1 MVMESAGS
9 PKRRAVMGK
18 QVNMDLCS
26 KAQFSYGDILCKAG
40 VNKGR
45 PLPMKIRKEMG
56 DKPEI
61 FVKMDVAEPWLCK
74 AVTGKTNL
82 RHTSIRRTSLL
93 ETLLQQHI
101 IPALGVC
108 PDEVEAVEEDKDTD
122 DDPMDEVAAPVVTG
136 LAGRVYS
143 GNKKTVHRQ
152 MPVRYRCRNPGKG
165 RILKCE
171 MPMKAPEAFP
181 DCAER
186 RIVTVFMLDKRV
198 VWLHMDDVDWAIQ
211 YMYAQNELKGVP
223 LITKDSVGP
232 ATP

>member
-1 MVMESAGS
+1 
-9 PKRRAVMGK
+9 MGK

-74 AVTGKTNL
+74 AVTGKTNW

-101 IPALGVC
+101 IPALGVR
-108 PDEVEAVEEDKDTD
+108 PDEVEEDTD

-136 LAGRVYS
+136 LPGRVYS
-143 GNKKTVHRQ
+143 GNKLSNKWR
-152 MPVRYRCRNPGKG
+152 RNRGRNPGRG

-186 RIVTVFMLDKRV
+186 RIVTVFMSDKRV

>member
-18 QVNMDLCS
+18 QVNMDVCS
-26 KAQFSYGDILCKAG
+26 KAEFSYGDILCKAG
-40 VNKGR
+40 INKGR

-56 DKPEI
+56 DKPET

-74 AVTGKTNL
+74 AVTGKTNW

-108 PDEVEAVEEDKDTD
+108 PDEVEEDTD
-122 DDPMDEVAAPVVTG
+122 DDPMDEVDAPVVTG
-136 LAGRVYS
+136 LPRRVYS
-143 GNKKTVHRQ
+143 GGNLPSRWRRSKG
-152 MPVRYRCRNPGKG
+152 RNPGKG

-198 VWLHMDDVDWAIQ
+198 VWLHMDDVDWAIR
-211 YMYAQNELKGVP
+211 YMYAQNYLKGVP
-223 LITKDSVGP
+223 LINAKDSAGP

>member
-1 MVMESAGS
+1 
-9 PKRRAVMGK
+9 MGK
-18 QVNMDLCS
+18 QVNMDVCS
-26 KAQFSYGDILCKAG
+26 KAEFSYGDILCKG
-40 VNKGR
+40 GMNKGR
-45 PLPMKIRKEMG
+45 PLPMRIRKEMC
-56 DKPEI
+56 DKPET
-61 FVKMDVAEPWLCK
+61 FVKMDVSEPWLCK
-74 AVTGKTNL
+74 AVTGKTNW

-136 LAGRVYS
+136 LPGRVYS
-143 GNKKTVHRQ
+143 GNNLSTKWRRNKG
-152 MPVRYRCRNPGKG
+152 RNPGRG

-186 RIVTVFMLDKRV
+186 RIVTVFVHDKRA
-198 VWLHMDDVDWAIQ
+198 VWLLMDDVDWAIQ